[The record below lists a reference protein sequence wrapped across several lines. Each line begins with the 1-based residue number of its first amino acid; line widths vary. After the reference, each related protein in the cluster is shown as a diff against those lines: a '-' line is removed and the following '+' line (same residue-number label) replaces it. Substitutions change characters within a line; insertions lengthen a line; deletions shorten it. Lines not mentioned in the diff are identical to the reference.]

1 MNHGKKLVGMVEKKS
16 NTTPKNCILIKH
28 KKNEIVENWS
38 STRNGIEVDLNR
50 INGVDIDDLIIEFSD
65 NNKTNNNI
73 EESDNILE
81 NNSLNLVYEQTVDNI
96 VILDTQNVEEISGLK
111 INTIDTF
118 EVLENN
124 LCSEITKDITILD
137 TQLYEKNDE
146 NEQFE
151 EKNDHDNQD
160 VSSSSVN
167 YIVRDAK
174 QKIESKK
181 KGLQV
186 WHIRVWAIYKMIK
199 KIFKTNQ
206 EIKEKLE
213 KVVVIRLKGQRAL
226 KASCVVHSLK
236 MIDRMCSTN
245 FGK

>member
-1 MNHGKKLVGMVEKKS
+1 
-16 NTTPKNCILIKH
+16 
-28 KKNEIVENWS
+28 
-38 STRNGIEVDLNR
+38 VDLNR
-50 INGVDIDDLIIEFSD
+50 LNGVDIDDFIIEFAD

-96 VILDTQNVEEISGLK
+96 VILDTQNVEESSGLK

-124 LCSEITKDITILD
+124 LCSEITKDIAILD
-137 TQLYEKNDE
+137 SQLYEKNDE

-151 EKNDHDNQD
+151 EKNDDENQD
-160 VSSSSVN
+160 VSSSSVS
-167 YIVRDAK
+167 YIVRSAK

-181 KGLQV
+181 K
-186 WHIRVWAIYKMIK
+186 RVADLAYIGYSQNDK
-199 KIFKTNQ
+199 KNFKTNQ

-213 KVVVIRLKGQRAL
+213 KIVVIHLKGQRAL
-226 KASCVVHSLK
+226 KALCVVHSLK
-236 MIDRMCSTN
+236 MIDRMCTTN